1 MYEVKAARGGG
12 VRSEKVRSGWAR
24 ERGRKIYMKIKIKIK
39 NDCDLDTEKKRGAL
53 KRGKGEEARR
63 GSHACAVLRVRHWI
77 GGYG

>member
-39 NDCDLDTEKKRGAL
+39 NDCDLDTGKK
-53 KRGKGEEARR
+53 KGEKRERR
-63 GSHACAVLRVRHWI
+63 GGQARIARLCGVACQALDR
-77 GGYG
+77 